1 MQEGKLPLKQL
12 KTVLKLKGSDN
23 PGIIKDGAVGSDAAV
38 INIKEATRIVKNVYN
53 AQDNIHLVEKS
64 DPITFPTAEPG
75 TYAVIVNSND
85 VVCTG
90 GVPYGFLA
98 TIIVPPNYQYSDIVK
113 IQKQISN
120 KCKEFGIS
128 LLGGHTEISS
138 AVNTPIVSGHMFGF
152 VPEPYLVPNILQL
165 ENKIL
170 VIGHIG
176 SEGIG
181 IIVDSSKE
189 SIKDILDKE
198 EIEQAKEI
206 GSKISVK
213 EIVLNLNKKFK
224 PALFH
229 DVTEGGLYGGLYEL
243 IKYTKY
249 GIKLYNEPPLLNLT
263 KKLAKWLDFNPYYLI
278 SSGALIVAARSDKV
292 ESIKKYLDSCQ
303 IPNTIIGEV
312 TEEQGILRDIR
323 GKKLDEPKGDEIIRA
338 LNNLKEKTK

>member
-12 KTVLKLKGSDN
+12 KALLKLKGSDN
-23 PGIIKDGAVGSDAAV
+23 PGIIKNGSVGSDAAV
-38 INIKEATRIVKNVYN
+38 INIKEAIKVVKNVYN

-85 VVCTG
+85 IVCTG

-98 TIIVPPNYQYSDIVK
+98 TIIVPPNYQYSDIVE
-113 IQKQISN
+113 IQKQISE
-120 KCKEFGIS
+120 KCQEFGIS
-128 LLGGHTEISS
+128 VLGGHTEISS
-138 AVNTPIVSGHMFGF
+138 VVNTPIVSGHMIGF
-152 VPEPYLVPNILQL
+152 VPEQYLVPNMLQL
-165 ENKIL
+165 GHKIL
-170 VIGHIG
+170 VIGNIG

-189 SIKDILDKE
+189 IINDILDKK
-198 EIEQAKEI
+198 EIKQAKEI
-206 GSKISVK
+206 GSKISVM
-213 EIVLNLNKKFK
+213 EIVLDLNKKFK

-249 GIKLYNEPPLLNLT
+249 GIKLYNEPPVLDLT

-278 SSGALIVAARSDKV
+278 SSGALIVSTKSDKV

-312 TEEQGILRDIR
+312 TEEQGILRDNK
-323 GKKLDEPKGDEIIRA
+323 GNKLDEPKGDDIIPA
-338 LNNLKEKTK
+338 LKNLKKKTK